1 MAPRPAA
8 ALTILVVRACYTPT
22 GAIATVSA
30 PALDM

>member
-8 ALTILVVRACYTPT
+8 ALTILVRACYTPT

-30 PALDM
+30 PALDV